1 MKPSSSSVDYPSLL
15 QFDVA
20 ELLPYDDDA
29 TLLTFDEAPLLPL
42 VLGIKITLF
51 GPHHVIFTSNPL
63 SVSFLNVS
71 LVHLAFNLRSYCC
84 NSSGSEQ
91 ATLS

>member
-15 QFDVA
+15 QFDA
-20 ELLPYDDDA
+20 ELLPYDDA